1 MCCEIKIIPSTLELE
16 TMETNH
22 NFSNHKILI
31 ISGILEQ
38 NKFSITDQSINHLI
52 LANFKIIEKNDS
64 ISDNVAIPIL
74 IKINKI
80 IDVKIYTKETSDI
93 YIELIRRIENLEI
106 IDYNWLFQICLTWF
120 STIKSI
126 KYQMCENSV
135 KTFVNL
141 YNKYY
146 DRVHGNIIDKLIQ
159 EICEWLTINGDH
171 KSSLNTLRQTITEIK

>member
-1 MCCEIKIIPSTLELE
+1 
-16 TMETNH
+16 MENNH

-52 LANFKIIEKNDS
+52 LANFRIIEKNDS

-74 IKINKI
+74 TSINKI

-93 YIELIRRIENLEI
+93 YTELIRRIENLEV
-106 IDYNWLFQICLTWF
+106 IDYNWLFQICMTWF

-126 KYQMCENSV
+126 NYQMCENSV

-146 DRVHGNIIDKLIQ
+146 DHVPAIIIDKLIP
-159 EICEWLTINGDH
+159 EICAWLTINGDH
-171 KSSLNTLRQTITEIK
+171 ESSLNTLRQITTEI